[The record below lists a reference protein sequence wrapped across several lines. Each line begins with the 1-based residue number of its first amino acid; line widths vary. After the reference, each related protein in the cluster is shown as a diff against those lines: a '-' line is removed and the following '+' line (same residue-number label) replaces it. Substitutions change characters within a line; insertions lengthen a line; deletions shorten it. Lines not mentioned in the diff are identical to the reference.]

1 MEQKIEEMIKRLR
14 SEGLTTSA
22 EELEEALEIIR
33 SYSEEMEEVM

>member
-33 SYSEEMEEVM
+33 NYSEEMEEVM

>member
-1 MEQKIEEMIKRLR
+1 MEQKIEKMIKRMR

-33 SYSEEMEEVM
+33 SFLEGEEE